1 MAIINAS
8 RQLFYIYTCPLY
20 PKQWTNYSCP
30 IFMDFQTSCLSL
42 YPFIVCLYMYCC
54 WRSSYQEGRAKVPLT
69 CISPPHLCACPK
81 PESGFLTSHVMVFS
95 LCSVSLVKMRGECS
109 LCLILV
115 DWIPSLFRLTL
126 ENTEGAIKN
135 GQSRETS
142 NIGYTR
148 RRKTKEKHNAI
159 FVGHYFSK

>member
-1 MAIINAS
+1 MHVHCIRSNGLTIPVPFS
-8 RQLFYIYTCPLY
+8 WISKLLVCRYTQSY
-20 PKQWTNYSCP
+20 P
-30 IFMDFQTSCLSL
+30 I
-42 YPFIVCLYMYCC
+42 IVCLYMYCC

-115 DWIPSLFRLTL
+115 DWIPSMFRLTL
-126 ENTEGAIKN
+126 ENTEGAIKMDN
-135 GQSRETS
+135 P
-142 NIGYTR
+142 
-148 RRKTKEKHNAI
+148 EKLAT
-159 FVGHYFSK
+159 